1 MNLVSLEEAIS
12 CYTTKKLKPNL
23 SSNSVVSNHR
33 MKNTIRNAI
42 LVLLFSVCARGVEL
56 KHVRRELQLECP
68 PGITQTF
75 NGPGDLSVTESR
87 FSFLSVGS
95 EGRAFISKLRSKDA
109 QFYQDVLDNLIMFTC
124 DVEGKEQDRC
134 VPESSEFAAKTWNN
148 ECIVAAGHSCDEG
161 TCERTSNCFWDKVQE
176 GQVRKSRFTKDEY
189 EASKEK
195 LYSLNK
201 DSYAGNL
208 AIPTIAG
215 IAVACVIFW
224 LWVLYFMVRYC
235 CCCLW
240 KSCSICKSCS
250 PIPREDGYSA
260 CVQWVMP
267 TIVYVS
273 CFIGL
278 VTSGFTAIVGN
289 EDIDEAATVCFAYA
303 SLLIENLR
311 AFLVTTSMPLE
322 ELTSIVANA
331 AQDALAIFD
340 GTDYVRITANHIIQA
355 FGDFIALHMVGF
367 DGNEG
372 ALTEVQDT
380 FVANVEPV
388 VDQIQGMLDT
398 LEGDLYD
405 SSDMINSTLFTA
417 VSQIGSLVENTEVW
431 QTNVTTFEGIESEIR
446 PMRLAA
452 VLVFF
457 LIGGAICLGGMV
469 GIFAARR
476 NKDSRLAAMIDLSSI
491 LSALLGSLCIVVAS
505 LTLLVSFL
513 WHDVCEI
520 SSIVT
525 NDFEPIMGE
534 TIAKGANAVFSGV
547 NLAVAFNLTDRI
559 DFEEKLNEGLAQIEN
574 VNITEQFELVLLPL
588 EDIQTSIVDNV
599 QSLSYTALGE
609 TFQTGIP
616 SVCEFVYNWTMP
628 DLTEPWDRPAMT
640 TQWNLNS
647 TGVPATEVRVNNES
661 PEKYID
667 RLYSLAGMCD
677 TSVGDCCLGADCTRV
692 QNESCNSGSNCK
704 REYSCELISQT
715 VRTAFE
721 KWHDANR
728 MSANLGVECPSDLT
742 CPTQEFQV
750 IGNNDTLVEL
760 VSAYGEN
767 ITDTAGS
774 LVNIANT
781 TVGDAM
787 EQVQTFLCNM
797 NITFVATGYEQVRDE
812 VCGTMLGGFTQI
824 NFGLWSLG
832 VCLETIAVI
841 GAILATRLRGETK
854 KEVSERWRD
863 ASFRQDK
870 KVDVV

>member
-1 MNLVSLEEAIS
+1 
-12 CYTTKKLKPNL
+12 
-23 SSNSVVSNHR
+23 

-42 LVLLFSVCARGVEL
+42 QVLLLSVCAGGTEI
-56 KHVRRELQLECP
+56 KHVRRELQLQCP

-75 NGPGDLSVTESR
+75 NGPGELSVTESR
-87 FSFLSVGS
+87 FSFLSVGR
-95 EGRAFISKLRSKDA
+95 EGRAFVNKLRRKNT
-109 QFYQDVLDNLIMFTC
+109 QFYQDVVDNVIMATC
-124 DVEGKEQDRC
+124 DVEQKEQDRC
-134 VPESSEFAAKTWNN
+134 VPESSEFAAKKWNN
-148 ECIVAAGHSCDEG
+148 ECVIAAGHSCGEG
-161 TCERTSNCFWDKVQE
+161 MCERTSNCFWDKVRE
-176 GQVRKSRFTKDEY
+176 GQVRRSRFTKDEY
-189 EASKEK
+189 EGSKEK
-195 LYSLNK
+195 LYGLDK
-201 DSYAGNL
+201 TSYAGNL

-215 IAVACVIFW
+215 IAVAIVIFTIW
-224 LWVLYFMVRYC
+224 TFYFIVRYC

-240 KSCSICKSCS
+240 TSCSVCKSCS
-250 PIPREDGYSA
+250 PIPKEDGYSV
-260 CVQWVMP
+260 CIQWILP
-267 TIVYVS
+267 TILYVG

-278 VTSGFTAIVGN
+278 VTSGLTAIVGN

-303 SLLIENLR
+303 SLLIENVGS
-311 AFLVTTSMPLE
+311 FLATTSMPLK

-331 AQDALAIFD
+331 AEDALEIFD
-340 GTDYVRITANHIIQA
+340 GTDYVRITANQIIQA
-355 FGDFIALHMVGF
+355 FGDFLTLHLVGF

-372 ALTEVQDT
+372 AITGVQDT

-388 VDQIQGMLDT
+388 VDQIQSMLDT

-405 SSDMINSTLFTA
+405 SSDMINSTLFGA
-417 VSQIGSLVENTEVW
+417 VSQIESFVENTEVW
-431 QTNVTTFEGIESEIR
+431 QTNVTTFEGMENETR
-446 PMRLAA
+446 PIRLAA

-457 LIGGAICLGGMV
+457 LIGGAVCLGGMI
-469 GIFAARR
+469 GIIAARR
-476 NKDSRLAAMIDLSSI
+476 NKDSRLVAMIDLSSI
-491 LSALLGSLCIVVAS
+491 MSALLGSACIVVAS

-520 SSIVT
+520 STIVT
-525 NDFEPIMGE
+525 NDFEPILGE
-534 TIAKGANAVFSGV
+534 TIAKGANAVFTGT

-588 EDIQTSIVDNV
+588 EDIQTSIVDNI
-599 QSLSYTALGE
+599 QNASYSALQG

-616 SVCEFVYNWTMP
+616 GLCEFEQNWTIS
-628 DLTEPWDRPAMT
+628 DLTEPWDRPTMT

-647 TGVPATEVRVNNES
+647 TGVPGTEVRVDDET
-661 PEKYID
+661 PEKYIS

-677 TSVGDCCLGADCTRV
+677 TSSGDCCLDADCTRA
-692 QNESCNSGSNCK
+692 QNESCSSGSNCK
-704 REYSCELISQT
+704 REFACEVISQT

-728 MSANLGVECPSDLT
+728 MSADLGVDCPLDLT

-750 IGNNDTLVEL
+750 VGNDDTLVGL
-760 VSAYGEN
+760 VSAYGDN